1 MMAGEIAARMGLND
15 RQRNLLCFLIE
26 HHLILAETAL
36 KRDLMDEKPIAQCA
50 VTIKD
55 RQRLLLLYMLTVADS
70 LATGT
75 EAWNTWKA
83 SLLRELFFKV
93 DRLLLRADLEPE
105 DIEARTAQIQEKVL
119 ALLPDPAESRKAV
132 RMDGEAAFQVSAVSA
147 SAGYSKALRHGKAT
161 GAPFGLLQGGT
172 A

>member
-1 MMAGEIAARMGLND
+1 MAEEIAARMGLND
-15 RQRNLLCFLIE
+15 GQKDLLCFLIE

-36 KRDLMDEKPIAQCA
+36 KRDLMDEKPVAQCA

-70 LATGT
+70 RATGT

-83 SLLRELFFKV
+83 TLLRELFFKV

-105 DIEARTAQIQEKVL
+105 DIEARAAQTQEQVL
-119 ALLPDPAESRKAV
+119 ALLSDPAESERV
-132 RMDGEAAFQVSAVSA
+132 QDGWRGCPSGTCS
-147 SAGYSKALRHGKAT
+147 HGIRRR
-161 GAPFGLLQGGT
+161 F
-172 A
+172 